1 MSRQRNC
8 KGNKYGVSEI
18 ATVFTNNVYCKIMF
32 FFVQACNG
40 KKIYRTRMNCD
51 MGACG
56 SVSLPANKTYDN
68 YASQEFRY
76 QEEL

>member
-32 FFVQACNG
+32 F
-40 KKIYRTRMNCD
+40 
-51 MGACG
+51 
-56 SVSLPANKTYDN
+56 L
-68 YASQEFRY
+68 
-76 QEEL
+76 